1 MIVLGLFLR
10 PQLAFWVVVGI
21 PVSFAGGI
29 VVMHFF
35 GISANMMSLFGFI
48 IVVGVV
54 VDDAIVT
61 GESVYTRLQR
71 GADPLEAAIEGTR
84 AVTVPVTF
92 GILTTIVA
100 FLPLLFF
107 EGMTGD
113 FARQIPFVVAPVLLF
128 SLVESKL
135 ILPAHLKNL
144 STGKPKPH
152 RLNPLTRIQRKFA
165 DGLEWFV
172 QKVYQPV
179 LRLASTYRYVTL
191 CLFIGVSAVVYSY
204 TKFGHQKAIFF
215 PQSSQPC
222 SAVTLIIS
230 LEFMIQLLP
239 PVPNRG

>member
-1 MIVLGLFLR
+1 AELILGEVATIADNFEDEKVASEYNRRTAIRIDVSRSGNESALDVAKKVREYVANSRDRFPEGIVLGVHADRAIGLQSRLETMGSSLLQGALLVMIVLGLFLR

-29 VVMHFF
+29 MVMQLF

-61 GESVYTRLQR
+61 GESVYSRLQD
-71 GADPLEAAIEGTR
+71 GTNPLEASIAGTK

-107 EGMTGD
+107 DGMTGD

-135 ILPAHLKNL
+135 
-144 STGKPKPH
+144 
-152 RLNPLTRIQRKFA
+152 
-165 DGLEWFV
+165 
-172 QKVYQPV
+172 
-179 LRLASTYRYVTL
+179 
-191 CLFIGVSAVVYSY
+191 
-204 TKFGHQKAIFF
+204 
-215 PQSSQPC
+215 
-222 SAVTLIIS
+222 
-230 LEFMIQLLP
+230 
-239 PVPNRG
+239 